1 TDNLVGRFDIFP
13 RVAMPFHL
21 KGWDFRPEIA
31 LRDTYYTQDQIPN
44 GTGLGIP
51 GTAGINRKSFEGS
64 FEIVPPSLS
73 KIFAKPILGHKV
85 KHVIEPRLTY
95 NYASG
100 VSNFAEII
108 RFDSRDIL
116 SDTQEI
122 EYGVVNRFYAKRAGG
137 EAETCNETSLLTIP

>member
-1 TDNLVGRFDIFP
+1 LSKGYNNYFFNLMAARYQNYESTTPGDLVNIVHAPSFDFAATDHKVGASPVYYSYDVAMQGVSRREPGFVTDNLVGRFDIFP
-13 RVAMPFHL
+13 RAAMPFHI

-73 KIFAKPILGHKV
+73 KIFAK
-85 KHVIEPRLTY
+85 
-95 NYASG
+95 
-100 VSNFAEII
+100 
-108 RFDSRDIL
+108 
-116 SDTQEI
+116 
-122 EYGVVNRFYAKRAGG
+122 
-137 EAETCNETSLLTIP
+137 